1 MSTPS
6 TSRAARCTIVF
17 AGGGSGGHIF
27 PNLAVIERL
36 REMALDF
43 TPHLIISPRP
53 VDAQIVATA
62 QLAATPIPAQPFT
75 PKPWR
80 WPSWYAAWRRSVA
93 DVKTVLYRHQVKCLI
108 ATGGFV
114 SAPAL
119 TAARALDIPNALVSL
134 DAVPGK
140 ANRLMARKA
149 GRIFSA
155 YPVPDWP
162 NAQVIDAPLRRAAV
176 GPADHVVA
184 KRQLGLDPARP
195 MLAVFGGS
203 QGAGTL
209 NRLLIQLAATPDLR
223 AVLTG
228 HAPPQRPTIGIND
241 FAGKFDDTPQVWQIF
256 HAAGADDVAA
266 VRAAYAQAGL
276 IAHVVPFCDR
286 MDLAWSAA
294 DLAISRAGASSVAE
308 AWANATPTV
317 FLPYPFHKDE
327 HQRLNAQPLADL
339 GGAVIY
345 RDLVDPVAN
354 AHQLTGPLISLLSNG
369 VWRKTMADAM
379 RLRPPS
385 DGAAAIA
392 QWIAQAVVGTAT
404 RPTT

>member
-1 MSTPS
+1 MTTPF

-36 REMALDF
+36 REMSVAF
-43 TPHLIISPRP
+43 TPHLIISQRP
-53 VDAQIVATA
+53 VDAQIVATHH
-62 QLAATPIPAQPFT
+62 LAATSIPAQPFT
-75 PKPWR
+75 PKPWQ
-80 WPSWYAAWRRSVA
+80 WPAWYSAWRQSVSA
-93 DVKTVLYRHQVKCLI
+93 VKTVLARYQVNCVV

-119 TAARALDIPNALVSL
+119 AAAQSLNIPNALVSL

-149 GRIFSA
+149 GQIFTA
-155 YPVPDWP
+155 YPVADWP
-162 NAQVIDAPLRRAAV
+162 NARTIDAPLRRAAI
-176 GPADHVVA
+176 GPDDRAQA
-184 KRQLGLDPARP
+184 KRQLGLDPDRP
-195 MLAVFGGS
+195 VLAVFGGS

-209 NRLLIQLAATPDLR
+209 NRLLAQLAATPEVQS
-223 AVLTG
+223 VLTG
-228 HAPPQRPTIGIND
+228 QAAPQRATIGIND
-241 FAGKFDDTPQVWQIF
+241 FTGKFDDAPKAWQIF
-256 HAAGADDVAA
+256 HAAGADDVAT
-266 VRAAYAQAGL
+266 VHAAYTQAGL
-276 IAHVVPFCDR
+276 QARVVPFCDR

-345 RDLVDPVAN
+345 RDLVDPADN
-354 AHQLTGPLISLLSNG
+354 AQQIAGPLISLLSNG
-369 VWRKTMADAM
+369 VWRKTMTDAM
-379 RLRPPS
+379 TQHPPT
-385 DGAAAIA
+385 DGAAVIA
-392 QWIAQAVVGTAT
+392 QWIAQAVAGTAA